1 MEEKDNKDLLTTT
14 EEQEYT
20 QELNQEQEQEQEQ
33 DVLSEKSGSKPGLLW
48 PIISLV
54 LAAALVFV
62 LIKPPFV
69 PTKSEN
75 VATVNGV
82 AITKDKLYE
91 AMLQGAGN
99 ETLTSLIDEELIN
112 QEAKKANITV
122 TDAEIEEQMKNLGS
136 EEELNMYLAQS
147 GMTREQVKQGV
158 GVNIKVTKLLEP
170 QVSVTDEEIKTA
182 FETYN
187 DSFNTP
193 EQVRASVIL
202 VATEEEATQ
211 VVKELKEG
219 KDFAELAKTK
229 SLDPLTKEQGG
240 DTDFFA
246 RGEKEEAVEEAAF
259 KLTVNEISGPVK
271 TSEGY
276 QVIKVTDRIEE
287 KKATLEESKEEI
299 RKGLTSQKVS
309 EIAGSW
315 MEELKS
321 KSKITNTLTDNAD
334 TAQEEAAAE

>member
-1 MEEKDNKDLLTTT
+1 MEEKDNKDLVTT
-14 EEQEYT
+14 EEQEHTQDYT
-20 QELNQEQEQEQEQ
+20 QEHNQEQEE
-33 DVLSEKSGSKPGLLW
+33 LSEKPRSKSGLVW

-69 PTKSEN
+69 PTKSES

-91 AMLQGAGN
+91 AMFQGSGN
-99 ETLTSLIDEELIN
+99 ETLTSLIEEELIN

-136 EEELNMYLAQS
+136 AEELDMFLAQS
-147 GMTREQVKQGV
+147 GMTLDQVKQGLS
-158 GVNIKVTKLLEP
+158 VNIKVTKLLEP
-170 QVSVTDEEIKTA
+170 QISVTDEEIKTA

-202 VATEEEATQ
+202 VATEVEANQ
-211 VVKELKEG
+211 VIKELKEG
-219 KDFAELAKTK
+219 KDFAELAKAK
-229 SLDPLTKEQGG
+229 SLDTLTKEQGG

-259 KLTVNEISGPVK
+259 KLAVNEISGPVK
-271 TSEGY
+271 TTEGY

-287 KKATLEESKEEI
+287 KKATLEEKKEEI

-321 KSKITNTLTDNAD
+321 KSDIKNSLTDNAD
-334 TAQEEAAAE
+334 AAQEKAATE